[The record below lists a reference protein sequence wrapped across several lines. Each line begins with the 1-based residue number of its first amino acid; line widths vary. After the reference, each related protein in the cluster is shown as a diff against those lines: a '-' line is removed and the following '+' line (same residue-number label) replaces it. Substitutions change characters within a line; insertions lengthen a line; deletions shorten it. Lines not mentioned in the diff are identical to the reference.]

1 MKSVKLPLRKILGKS
16 LFYEEMET
24 AFCEVESTLNLRP
37 LFYSSEDDLHETL
50 TPFHLVYG
58 RNTLLNQRTLFSDEM
73 NASQI
78 SKCHLHLCETIKD
91 YWKRFSNSYLN
102 ELRQHHLY
110 RKSKHSNIKSPT
122 AGDVALTRDEN
133 IIPRCHWR
141 MGRIQ
146 ELIPAPDGLIRGVK
160 LKAMPKQEYR

>member
-1 MKSVKLPLRKILGKS
+1 MIILRKTFKSIEVKRFMMHNNSTQKFIFPAAPWVGGFYEWLVKSVKLPLRKILGKS

-78 SKCHLHLCETIKD
+78 SKCHLHLCKIIKD
-91 YWKRFSNSYLN
+91 YW
-102 ELRQHHLY
+102 
-110 RKSKHSNIKSPT
+110 
-122 AGDVALTRDEN
+122 
-133 IIPRCHWR
+133 
-141 MGRIQ
+141 
-146 ELIPAPDGLIRGVK
+146 
-160 LKAMPKQEYR
+160 